1 MTDRPS
7 ARNPPLLLT
16 APVSGVIVPLSEVPD
31 PAFAE
36 KLVGDGLAIDPVT
49 DRILAPC
56 SGIVA
61 QVHPAGHAVTVKTDT
76 GVEVLIHVGL
86 DTVMLKGRGFTARAR
101 AGDVVATGDPLLSFD
116 ADLVATQ
123 ARSLLTE
130 MVVTTME
137 GVTLMIPRAGMVTAG
152 RDVVLEVSHSGAPL
166 ETDAPSAGSGT
177 VSSEPVL
184 ITNPTGLHARPAAVI
199 AARARQFKSAVRL
212 LRGDGHANA
221 KSLTSLMALE
231 VAGGDQ
237 VIIEA
242 AGEDAAQAVA
252 VLSRV
257 VADARDALPADAPAP
272 VTVAESV
279 IAAHSPQSLASA
291 NRLTGVSASPGLALG
306 RTFQWRQQDAPVIEQ
321 AADPSRERRQ
331 LDQALA
337 EAHAQL
343 DALQQR
349 LAAHADTDKAA
360 IFAAHKELLEDPD
373 LLNGTIDGIQGGA
386 SAAFAWQQA
395 YRVQADR
402 LARLSNELLAARAGD
417 LRDVGRRVLRILT
430 GTTTAPLELPP
441 DAIIIAED
449 LSPSD
454 TASLDRRRVRGIC
467 TTGGGSTS
475 HAAILARALE
485 LPAIAAVDPRALEI
499 PDQTRALI
507 DGSRGLLQIE
517 PSADEEAWV
526 VAQQERLEGRRTA
539 EHKTAHEPA
548 VTLDGHRVEVVANIG
563 DLAEARQVVPLGGE
577 GVGLLR
583 TEFMFFNRQ
592 ELPGEDEQAKI
603 YEDIVRALGPG
614 RILVV
619 RTLDVGGD
627 KPLPYLPMAREEN
640 PFLGERGIRMTLNRP
655 EVLRA
660 QLRAI
665 VRASAAGRVCVMFPM
680 VATME
685 EWSAA
690 RGFYEEA
697 RASLGAAPIPI
708 GIMVETPAAALL
720 ADQFARD
727 ADFFSIGTNDLT
739 QYTLAM
745 DRTHPRLAPALDA
758 LHPAVLRLIDQ
769 TVKGAHARQRWVGIC
784 GSLASDPKAVPILIG
799 IGVDELSV
807 SVPALPAIKAQ
818 IRRLRLSTCREVAA
832 RALASAAASEVRA
845 LVAEENESGL

>member
-1 MTDRPS
+1 
-7 ARNPPLLLT
+7 
-16 APVSGVIVPLSEVPD
+16 
-31 PAFAE
+31 
-36 KLVGDGLAIDPVT
+36 
-49 DRILAPC
+49 
-56 SGIVA
+56 
-61 QVHPAGHAVTVKTDT
+61 
-76 GVEVLIHVGL
+76 
-86 DTVMLKGRGFTARAR
+86 
-101 AGDVVATGDPLLSFD
+101 LLSFE

-137 GVTLMIPRAGMVTAG
+137 GVTLVIPRTGMVTAG
-152 RDVVLEVSHSGAPL
+152 RDVVLEVSHTGASP
-166 ETDAPSAGSGT
+166 DAAVVPAGVGT
-177 VSSEPVL
+177 VSSEPVV
-184 ITNPTGLHARPAAVI
+184 ITNPTGLHARPAALI
-199 AARARQFKSAVRL
+199 AARARQFKAAVRL
-212 LRGDGHANA
+212 LRGGGQANA

-231 VAGGDQ
+231 VAAGDA

-242 AGEDAAQAVA
+242 SGEDASQAVA
-252 VLSRV
+252 VLSRLV
-257 VADARDALPADAPAP
+257 TEARDIVPADVPAPAP
-272 VTVAESV
+272 TAERGIATGSVPPPKDGKRLSGVA
-279 IAAHSPQSLASA
+279 
-291 NRLTGVSASPGLALG
+291 ASPGLALG
-306 RTFQWRQQDAPVIEQ
+306 QTFQWRQQEAPVIEH

-331 LDQALA
+331 LDEALA

-373 LLNGTIDGIQGGA
+373 LLNGTIDSIQGGA

-395 YRVQADR
+395 YRAQADR
-402 LARLSNELLAARAGD
+402 LGRLSNELLAARAAD

-430 GTTTAPLELPP
+430 GTTNAPAELPP

-475 HAAILARALE
+475 HAAILARAME
-485 LPAIAAVDPRALEI
+485 LPAVAAVDPRALEI

-507 DGSRGLLQIE
+507 DGSRGILQIE
-517 PSADEEAWV
+517 PSDNEEAWV
-526 VAQQERLEGRRTA
+526 AAQLRKLEGRRTA
-539 EHKTAHEPA
+539 EHETAHEPA
-548 VTLDGHRVEVVANIG
+548 VTMDGHRIEVVANIG
-563 DLAEARQVVPLGGE
+563 DLADARQVVPLGGE

-583 TEFMFFNRQ
+583 TEFMFFGRQ
-592 ELPGEDEQAKI
+592 EPPDEDEQAKI
-603 YEDIVRALGPG
+603 YEDIVRALGPE

-640 PFLGERGIRMTLNRP
+640 PFLGERGIRLLLNRP
-655 EVLRA
+655 DVLRA

-665 VRASAAGRVCVMFPM
+665 VRASAAGRICVMFPM
-680 VATME
+680 IATME

-697 RASLGAAPIPI
+697 RAAHAVPPIPV

-739 QYTLAM
+739 QYALAM
-745 DRTHPRLAPALDA
+745 DRGHPRLAPALDG
-758 LHPAVLRLIDQ
+758 LHPAVLRLIDH
-769 TVKGAHARQRWVGIC
+769 TVRGAHGRKRWVGVC
-784 GSLASDPKAVPILIG
+784 GSLASDPQAVPILIG
-799 IGVDELSV
+799 LGVDELSV
-807 SVPALPAIKAQ
+807 SVPAVPAIKAQ
-818 IRRLRLSTCREVAA
+818 IRGLRLSSCRETAA
-832 RALASAAASEVRA
+832 RALAAGAASEVRA
-845 LVAEENESGL
+845 LMAEENESGR

>member
-1 MTDRPS
+1 
-7 ARNPPLLLT
+7 LLLT

-36 KLVGDGLAIDPVT
+36 KLVGDGIAIDPVT

-56 SGIVA
+56 SGVVA
-61 QVHPAGHAVTVKTDT
+61 QVHPAGHAVTITT
-76 GVEVLIHVGL
+76 EAGIEVLIHVGL
-86 DTVMLKGRGFTARAR
+86 DTVMLKGRGFTPQAR

-130 MVVTTME
+130 MVVTSME
-137 GVTLMIPRAGMVTAG
+137 GVTLGSPRNGMVTGG
-152 RDVVLEVSHSGAPL
+152 RDVVLEVFHSIAAAEP
-166 ETDAPSAGSGT
+166 AAVPSGGPS
-177 VSSEPVL
+177 VSSEPIV

-199 AARARQFKSAVRL
+199 AARARQFKSSVRL
-212 LRGDGHANA
+212 LRGDGQANA

-231 VAGGDQ
+231 VAAGDS
-237 VIIEA
+237 IIVEA
-242 AGEDAAQAVA
+242 SGEDASQAVA

-257 VADARDALPADAPAP
+257 VAEARDAIPADVPSRAPA
-272 VTVAESV
+272 A
-279 IAAHSPQSLASA
+279 QSEGPATSAPLSTSA
-291 NRLTGVSASPGLALG
+291 NRLAGVAASPGLALG
-306 RTFQWRQQDAPVIEQ
+306 QTFQWRQQDAPVIEH

-349 LAAHADTDKAA
+349 LAAHADTDKAD

-373 LLNGTIDGIQGGA
+373 LLNGTIDAIQGGA
-386 SAAFAWQQA
+386 SAAFAWQQS
-395 YRVQADR
+395 YRGQADR

-430 GTTTAPLELPP
+430 GTTSAPPELPP

-485 LPAIAAVDPRALEI
+485 LPAIAAVDPRALDI

-507 DGSRGLLQIE
+507 DGTRGILQIE
-517 PSADEEAWV
+517 PSADEQAWV

-548 VTLDGHRVEVVANIG
+548 VTTDGHRVEVAANIG
-563 DLAEARQVVPLGGE
+563 DLAEARQVVPFGGE

-583 TEFMFFNRQ
+583 TEFIFFNRQ
-592 ELPGEDEQAKI
+592 EPPTEDEQASI
-603 YEDIVRALGPG
+603 YEDIVRAIGPD
-614 RILVV
+614 RLLVV

-640 PFLGERGIRMTLNRP
+640 PFLGERGIRMLLSRP

-665 VRASAAGRVCVMFPM
+665 LRASAAGRICVMFPM
-680 VATME
+680 IATME

-690 RGFYEEA
+690 RAFYEEA
-697 RASLGAAPIPI
+697 RGSIGAPPIPV

-745 DRTHPRLAPALDA
+745 DRGHPRLAPALDA

-769 TVKGAHARQRWVGIC
+769 TVKGAHARRRWVGVC
-784 GSLASDPKAVPILIG
+784 GSLASEPQAVPILIG
-799 IGVDELSV
+799 LGVDELSV
-807 SVPALPAIKAQ
+807 SVPAVPAIKAQ

-832 RALASAAASEVRA
+832 QALAAGAASEVRA
-845 LVAEENESGL
+845 LVAEENESGR